1 MESFSIEGG
10 IPLRGEVTPSGN
22 KNAALPLLC
31 AAILT
36 DEPVI
41 LHNVPMIRDV
51 IHMRRLIE
59 SLGVTFEELMR
70 IPGRCRQKMWKPRN
84 WILTYAGVFAR
95 QFCWQGR
102 CVRAAVVCCCPLR
115 AVM

>member
-59 SLGVTFEELMR
+59 SLGVTFEELDAHTWKVQAKNVEAAKLDPDLCR
-70 IPGRCRQKMWKPRN
+70 RVDSPQPGKQ
-84 WILTYAGVFAR
+84 
-95 QFCWQGR
+95 
-102 CVRAAVVCCCPLR
+102 
-115 AVM
+115 